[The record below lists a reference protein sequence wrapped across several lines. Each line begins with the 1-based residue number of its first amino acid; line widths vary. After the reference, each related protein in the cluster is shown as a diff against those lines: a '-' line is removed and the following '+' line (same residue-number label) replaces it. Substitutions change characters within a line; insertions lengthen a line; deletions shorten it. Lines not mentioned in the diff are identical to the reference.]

1 MYLFTGKNLIIF
13 LLVAALLTPGLS
25 NAEISF
31 QSQPSDGTSG
41 IFNNLP
47 APVSDLIKWGRDINT
62 SLNNQIGKY
71 INMSPIQSPVNLN
84 QISQMNVTEWLQST
98 LQNSFLSGIY
108 SMIVNVLQLV
118 GNLAIWLLGVATDLI
133 KQGLSFLR

>member
-1 MYLFTGKNLIIF
+1 MILFTKKNLFISLAAAT
-13 LLVAALLTPGLS
+13 LLAPGLS
-25 NAEISF
+25 SAEISF
-31 QSQPSDGTSG
+31 QSQPSGGTSG

-47 APVSDLIKWGRDINT
+47 APVNDLIKWGRDINT

-71 INMSPIQSPVNLN
+71 INITPIQSPVNLN
-84 QISQMNVTEWLQST
+84 QISQLNATEWLQSL

-108 SMIVNVLQLV
+108 SVVVKILQLV
-118 GNLAIWLLGVATDLI
+118 GNLVIWLLGIVTDLI